1 MLDKTFWDN
10 RYQTE
15 ETQWDLKSVSPPL
28 KEIIDS
34 LENKKCSILIP
45 GCGNAHEAEYL
56 IKSGFTNIT
65 VIDIAPSPVE
75 QLKKKFSKGEVKIL
89 LGDFFEHKGAYDLIL
104 EQTFLCAI
112 DPLLRTEYVK
122 KCAELLNE
130 NGSIRGVLFN
140 VQFEKPSPPFG
151 GSNEEFEKLFLPYFQ
166 FITFETCTHSIEKR
180 KGNEVLINFRKKN
193 IPTS

>member
-89 LGDFFEHKGAYDLIL
+89 LGDFFEHKGA
-104 EQTFLCAI
+104 
-112 DPLLRTEYVK
+112 
-122 KCAELLNE
+122 
-130 NGSIRGVLFN
+130 
-140 VQFEKPSPPFG
+140 
-151 GSNEEFEKLFLPYFQ
+151 
-166 FITFETCTHSIEKR
+166 
-180 KGNEVLINFRKKN
+180 
-193 IPTS
+193 